1 LGQLA
6 FDLPKPGAVI
16 QDGELKVRQ
25 QFPGLSVHYTFDGT
39 IPSTKDPLYIEAVK
53 VSKSSTV
60 TLRTFDEHGRGG
72 NSIQIN

>member
-1 LGQLA
+1 
-6 FDLPKPGAVI
+6 
-16 QDGELKVRQ
+16 
-25 QFPGLSVHYTFDGT
+25 VHYTFDGT